1 MRWILKPSILELKD
15 IYSEP
20 PFNPVPLK
28 VHLQFYLKCINPKG
42 NLNPNPG
49 RMNNPIPM
57 MELDRTENALR
68 DILIQP
74 LITPNEVGLL
84 EVPTKPGLGIEV
96 DETALN
102 KYRI

>member
-1 MRWILKPSILELKD
+1 
-15 IYSEP
+15 
-20 PFNPVPLK
+20 
-28 VHLQFYLKCINPKG
+28 
-42 NLNPNPG
+42 
-49 RMNNPIPM
+49 M

-96 DETALN
+96 DETVLN
-102 KYRI
+102 QYRI

>member
-1 MRWILKPSILELKD
+1 
-15 IYSEP
+15 
-20 PFNPVPLK
+20 
-28 VHLQFYLKCINPKG
+28 
-42 NLNPNPG
+42 
-49 RMNNPIPM
+49 MNNPIPM

-96 DETALN
+96 DEKALN
-102 KYRI
+102 KYRIRMNTIQDSVVVLKSTASPCSLACLIPFIRYLKWGIV

>member
-1 MRWILKPSILELKD
+1 
-15 IYSEP
+15 
-20 PFNPVPLK
+20 
-28 VHLQFYLKCINPKG
+28 
-42 NLNPNPG
+42 
-49 RMNNPIPM
+49 MNNPIPM

-102 KYRI
+102 KYRSWINTSWVLETGDRVGGNSPTFAEISPKLLQNIGCP